1 LAKSSEGLGTVQ
13 GPLLRT
19 VVVRHTIIVSPF
31 PHVPI
36 TPNGTEFRA
45 KIPGRGMIVLNVL
58 YQEKD

>member
-1 LAKSSEGLGTVQ
+1 
-13 GPLLRT
+13 
-19 VVVRHTIIVSPF
+19 
-31 PHVPI
+31 VPI